1 MNTEDTLAYW
11 TACMKAAD
19 LTPKTI
25 RERLIFIRQLARDI
39 ESLETVTRR
48 ELIHWTAKQN
58 WSNSTR
64 VHRRSGLH
72 TFFAWMQDEEL
83 RLDNPAYRLPRVATR
98 KREPNPFTI
107 DEINTLLHGGIYR
120 KTRVMVALHYY
131 LGLRV
136 SEIAAVNGDDID
148 WTGKTLSTIGKGR
161 KAATLP
167 VPEAIWPY
175 FLQMP
180 RSGYWFPN
188 RTPNRLFSTPGS
200 GHIMGN
206 SVSGLI
212 GDAIKRAGLKHRPH
226 DLRASLATE
235 MHDAKVSDFVI
246 QRSMRHSNMDTTTVY
261 LKLRPEGIRHA
272 FDALPT
278 ISIPERSGRKRMHQ
292 EVQAERLAA

>member
-1 MNTEDTLAYW
+1 METNDTLNYW

-39 ESLETVTRR
+39 DSLETVTRK
-48 ELIHWTAKQN
+48 ELIVWMAAQN

-72 TFFAWMQDEEL
+72 TFFAWMQDEGL

-98 KREPNPFTI
+98 KREPNPFTVE
-107 DEINTLLHGGIYR
+107 EINTLLNSGIYFR
-120 KTRVMVALHYY
+120 TRAMVALHYY

-136 SEIAAVNGDDID
+136 SEIAAVHGSDID
-148 WTGKTLSTIGKGR
+148 WAARTLSTIGKGR
-161 KAATLP
+161 KPATLP
-167 VPEAIWPY
+167 VPAAIWPL
-175 FLQMP
+175 FERMP
-180 RSGYWFPN
+180 RTAYWFPN
-188 RTPNRLFSTPGS
+188 RTANKLHPAGE

-212 GDAIKRAGLKHRPH
+212 GEAIKRAGLNHRPH

-235 MHDAKVSDFVI
+235 MHEAGVSDFVV
-246 QRSMRHSNMDTTTVY
+246 QRSMRHSNMDTTTLY
-261 LKLRPEGIRHA
+261 LKLRPEGIRHG
-272 FDALPT
+272 FDLLPALDMPA
-278 ISIPERSGRKRMHQ
+278 RSGRRRCRQ
-292 EVQAERLAA
+292 ETEAA

>member
-1 MNTEDTLAYW
+1 METNDTLNYW

-19 LTPKTI
+19 LTDKTV
-25 RERLIFIRQLARDI
+25 RERLIFIRQLARDVD
-39 ESLETVTRR
+39 LETVTRKQ
-48 ELIHWTAKQN
+48 LIMWMAGQN

-72 TFFAWMQDEEL
+72 TFFAWMQDEGL

-98 KREPNPFTI
+98 KREPNPFTV
-107 DEINTLLHGGIYR
+107 DEINALLESGIYR

-148 WTGKTLSTIGKGR
+148 WDARTLSTIGKGR
-161 KAATLP
+161 KPATLP
-167 VPEAIWPY
+167 VPAAVWPL

-180 RSGYWFPN
+180 RTGYWFPN
-188 RTPNRLFSTPGS
+188 RTKNKLHAAGE

-212 GDAIKRAGLKHRPH
+212 GEAIKRMGLKHRPH
-226 DLRASLATE
+226 DLRAALATE
-235 MHDAKVSDFVI
+235 MHEAGVSDFVV
-246 QRSMRHSNMDTTTVY
+246 QRSMRHSNMDTTTLY
-261 LKLRPEGIRHA
+261 LKLKPEGIRHG
-272 FDALPT
+272 FDSLPIIT
-278 ISIPERSGRKRMHQ
+278 IPERSGRRRAADRN
-292 EVQAERLAA
+292 EPLAA

>member
-1 MNTEDTLAYW
+1 LDTNDTLEYW

-25 RERLIFIRQLARDI
+25 RERLIFIRQLARDVD
-39 ESLETVTRR
+39 LYTVTRK
-48 ELIHWTAKQN
+48 ELIVWLAGRN

-107 DEINTLLHGGIYR
+107 DEINQLLAGGIYR
-120 KTRVMVALHYY
+120 KTRAMVALHYY

-136 SEIAAVNGDDID
+136 SEIAAVNGDDVNWAD
-148 WTGKTLSTIGKGR
+148 RTLKTVGKGQ
-161 KAATLP
+161 KEATLP
-167 VPEAIWPY
+167 VPAAAWPL

-180 RSGYWFPN
+180 RTDYWFPN
-188 RTPNRLFSTPGS
+188 RTANRLFSAGE

-212 GDAIKRAGLKHRPH
+212 GEAIKREGLKHRPH

-235 MHDAKVSDFVI
+235 MHEAGVSDFVV
-246 QRSMRHSNMDTTTVY
+246 QRSMRHSNMDTTTKY
-261 LKLRPEGIRHA
+261 LLLRPEGIRHG
-272 FDALPT
+272 FDQLPAIT
-278 ISIPERSGRKRMHQ
+278 LPEKSGRRQ
-292 EVQAERLAA
+292 VPEAA

>member
-1 MNTEDTLAYW
+1 MNTDDTLNYW

-25 RERLIFIRQLARDI
+25 RERLIFIRQLARDV

-48 ELIHWTAKQN
+48 DLIHWTAKQN

-72 TFFAWMQDEEL
+72 TFFAWMQDEQL

-98 KREPNPFTI
+98 KREPNPFSVE
-107 DEINTLLHGGIYR
+107 EINALLQSGIYR
-120 KTRVMVALHYY
+120 RTRVMVALHYY

-148 WTGKTLSTIGKGR
+148 WEARTLKTIGKGR
-161 KAATLP
+161 KEATLP
-167 VPEAIWPY
+167 VPAALWPL
-175 FLQMP
+175 FHQMP
-180 RSGYWFPN
+180 RTGYWFPN
-188 RTPNRLFSTPGS
+188 RTANKLHAAGE

-212 GDAIKRAGLKHRPH
+212 GEAIKRIGLKHRPH

-235 MHDAKVSDFVI
+235 MHEAGVSDFIV
-246 QRSMRHSNMDTTTVY
+246 QRSMRHSNMDTTTKY
-261 LKLRPEGIRHA
+261 LLLRPEGIRHG
-272 FDALPT
+272 FDLLPVIT
-278 ISIPERSGRKRMHQ
+278 MPERSGRRR
-292 EVQAERLAA
+292 VAPPDAERLAA

>member
-1 MNTEDTLAYW
+1 MNTEDTLNYW

-19 LTPKTI
+19 LTEKTI
-25 RERLIFIRQLARDI
+25 RERLIFIRQLARDV

-48 ELIHWTAKQN
+48 DLIHWMARQN

-72 TFFAWMQDEEL
+72 TFFAWMQDEGL

-107 DEINTLLHGGIYR
+107 DEINTLLNGGIYR

-136 SEIAAVNGDDID
+136 SEIAAVNGVDID
-148 WTGKTLSTIGKGR
+148 WEARTLSTVGKGR
-161 KAATLP
+161 KPATLP
-167 VPEAIWPY
+167 VPAALWPL

-180 RSGYWFPN
+180 RTGYWFPN
-188 RTPNRLFSTPGS
+188 RTANRLHPAGE

-212 GDAIKRAGLKHRPH
+212 GEAIKRAGLKHRPH

-235 MHDAKVSDFVI
+235 MHDAGVSDFVV
-246 QRSMRHSNMDTTTVY
+246 QRSMRHTNMDTTTLY
-261 LKLRPEGIRHA
+261 LKLRPEGIRHG
-272 FDALPT
+272 FDSLPEIT
-278 ISIPERSGRKRMHQ
+278 IPKCSGRRRSQ
-292 EVQAERLAA
+292 PPLAA

>member
-1 MNTEDTLAYW
+1 MNMDDTLKYW

-19 LTPKTI
+19 LTEKTI
-25 RERLIFIRQLARDI
+25 RERLIFIRQLARDV

-48 ELIHWTAKQN
+48 DLIHWTAAQS

-72 TFFAWMQDEEL
+72 TFFAWMQDEGL

-98 KREPNPFTI
+98 KREPNPFTVE
-107 DEINTLLHGGIYR
+107 EINALLHGGIYR

-136 SEIAAVNGDDID
+136 SEIAAVNGADID
-148 WTGKTLSTIGKGR
+148 WETKTLTTIGKGR
-161 KAATLP
+161 KQATLP
-167 VPEAIWPY
+167 VPAAVWPL

-180 RSGYWFPN
+180 RAGYWFPN
-188 RTPNRLFSTPGS
+188 RTPNRLHTAGE

-212 GDAIKRAGLKHRPH
+212 GEAIKRAGMKHRPH

-235 MHDAKVSDFVI
+235 MHDAGVSDFVV
-246 QRSMRHSNMDTTTVY
+246 QRSMRHSNMDTTTMY
-261 LKLRPEGIRHA
+261 LKLRPEGIRHG
-272 FDALPT
+272 FDSLPAIT
-278 ISIPERSGRKRMHQ
+278 IPERSGRRRAQ
-292 EVQAERLAA
+292 PLAA

>member
-1 MNTEDTLAYW
+1 METNDTLNYW

-19 LTPKTI
+19 LTDKTI
-25 RERLIFIRQLARDI
+25 RERLIFIRQLARDVD
-39 ESLETVTRR
+39 LETVTRKQ
-48 ELIHWTAKQN
+48 LIMWMASQN

-72 TFFAWMQDEEL
+72 TFFAWMQDEGL

-98 KREPNPFTI
+98 KREPNPFTV
-107 DEINTLLHGGIYR
+107 DEINALLESGIYR

-148 WTGKTLSTIGKGR
+148 WDNRTLSTIGKGR
-161 KAATLP
+161 KPATLP
-167 VPEAIWPY
+167 VPAAVWPL

-180 RSGYWFPN
+180 RTGYWFPN
-188 RTPNRLFSTPGS
+188 RTKNKLHAAGE

-212 GDAIKRAGLKHRPH
+212 GEAIKRMGLKHRPH
-226 DLRASLATE
+226 DLRAALATE
-235 MHDAKVSDFVI
+235 MHEAGVSDFVV
-246 QRSMRHSNMDTTTVY
+246 QRSMRHSNMDTTTLY
-261 LKLRPEGIRHA
+261 LKLKPEGIRHG
-272 FDALPT
+272 FDSLPVIT
-278 ISIPERSGRKRMHQ
+278 IPERSGRQRR
-292 EVQAERLAA
+292 APERLAA

>member
-1 MNTEDTLAYW
+1 MNTEDTLNYW
-11 TACMKAAD
+11 TDCMKAAD

-25 RERLIFIRQLARDI
+25 RERLIFIRQLARDV

-48 ELIHWTAKQN
+48 ELIQWTAAQN

-72 TFFAWMQDEEL
+72 TFFAWMQDEQL

-107 DEINTLLHGGIYR
+107 DEIHQLLNGGIYR

-148 WTGKTLSTIGKGR
+148 WNNRTLRTNGKGR
-161 KAATLP
+161 KEATQPIPDAA
-167 VPEAIWPY
+167 WPI
-175 FLQMP
+175 FHQMP
-180 RSGYWFPN
+180 RTGYWFPN
-188 RTPNRLFSTPGS
+188 RTANKLHATGQR
-200 GHIMGN
+200 HIMGN
-206 SVSGLI
+206 RGSGLI
-212 GDAIKRAGLKHRPH
+212 GEAIKRAGLNHRPH

-235 MHDAKVSDFVI
+235 MHDAGVSDFIV
-246 QRSMRHSNMDTTTVY
+246 QRSMRHSNMDTTTKY
-261 LKLRPEGIRHA
+261 LLLRPEGIRHG
-272 FDALPT
+272 FDSLPV
-278 ISIPERSGRKRMHQ
+278 INMPDRSGRRRTTDRD
-292 EVQAERLAA
+292 EPLAA

>member
-1 MNTEDTLAYW
+1 METNDTLKYW

-19 LTPKTI
+19 LTDKTI
-25 RERLIFIRQLARDI
+25 RERLIFIRQLARSVD
-39 ESLETVTRR
+39 LETVTRKQ
-48 ELIHWTAKQN
+48 LIMWMAEQN

-72 TFFAWMQDEEL
+72 TFFAWMQDEGL

-98 KREPNPFTI
+98 KREPNPFTV
-107 DEINTLLHGGIYR
+107 DEINQLLQGGIYR

-148 WTGKTLSTIGKGR
+148 WDNQILATIGKGR
-161 KAATLP
+161 KPAKLP
-167 VPEAIWPY
+167 VPAAVWPL

-180 RSGYWFPN
+180 RTGYWFPN
-188 RTPNRLFSTPGS
+188 RTANRLHAAGE

-212 GDAIKRAGLKHRPH
+212 GEAIKRAGLKHRPH
-226 DLRASLATE
+226 DLRAALATE
-235 MHDAKVSDFVI
+235 MHEAGISDFIV
-246 QRSMRHSNMDTTTVY
+246 QRSMRHSNMDTTTLY
-261 LKLRPEGIRHA
+261 LKLKPEGIRHG
-272 FDALPT
+272 FDALPVIT
-278 ISIPERSGRKRMHQ
+278 IPERSGRQRVDQ
-292 EVQAERLAA
+292 LPEAA

>member
-1 MNTEDTLAYW
+1 
-11 TACMKAAD
+11 MKAAD

-25 RERLIFIRQLARDI
+25 RERVIFIRQLARDAD
-39 ESLETVTRR
+39 LYTVTRR
-48 ELIHWTAKQN
+48 ELIIWTAAQN

-98 KREPNPFTI
+98 KREPNPFSV
-107 DEINTLLHGGIYR
+107 DEINALLNGGIYR

-148 WTGKTLSTIGKGR
+148 WDARTLSTVGKGR

-167 VPEAIWPY
+167 VPAALWPL

-180 RSGYWFPN
+180 RNGYWFPN
-188 RTPNRLFSTPGS
+188 RTANKLHAAGE

-235 MHDAKVSDFVI
+235 MHDAGVSSFVI
-246 QRSMRHSNMDTTTVY
+246 QKGMRHSNMDTTTIY
-261 LKLRPEGIRHA
+261 LRLRPEQLRHG
-272 FDALPT
+272 FDQLPAVT
-278 ISIPERSGRKRMHQ
+278 IPERSGRQKA
-292 EVQAERLAA
+292 VQLAA

>member
-1 MNTEDTLAYW
+1 METNDTLNYW

-39 ESLETVTRR
+39 DSLETVTRK
-48 ELIHWTAKQN
+48 ELIVWMAGQN

-72 TFFAWMQDEEL
+72 TFFAWMQDEGL

-98 KREPNPFTI
+98 KREPNPFTVE
-107 DEINTLLHGGIYR
+107 EINTLLNSGIYF
-120 KTRVMVALHYY
+120 KTRAMVALHYY

-136 SEIAAVNGDDID
+136 SEIAAVHGSDID
-148 WTGKTLSTIGKGR
+148 WGARTLSTIGKGR
-161 KAATLP
+161 KSATLP
-167 VPEAIWPY
+167 VPAAIWPL
-175 FLQMP
+175 FERMP
-180 RSGYWFPN
+180 RNAYWFPN
-188 RTPNRLFSTPGS
+188 RTTNKLHAAGE

-212 GDAIKRAGLKHRPH
+212 GEAIKRAGLNHRPH

-235 MHDAKVSDFVI
+235 MHEAGVSDFVV
-246 QRSMRHSNMDTTTVY
+246 QRSMRHSNMDTTTLY
-261 LKLRPEGIRHA
+261 LKLRPEGIRHG
-272 FDALPT
+272 FDLLPALDMPT
-278 ISIPERSGRKRMHQ
+278 RSGRRRCRR
-292 EVQAERLAA
+292 EPEAA

>member
-1 MNTEDTLAYW
+1 MNTNDTLEYW

-19 LTPKTI
+19 LTEKTI
-25 RERLIFIRQLARDI
+25 RERLIFIRQLARDVD
-39 ESLETVTRR
+39 LYKVTRK
-48 ELIHWTAKQN
+48 ELIVWLAGRN

-98 KREPNPFTI
+98 KREPNPFTV
-107 DEINTLLHGGIYR
+107 DEINQLLAGGIYR
-120 KTRVMVALHYY
+120 KTRAMVALHYY

-136 SEIAAVNGDDID
+136 SEIAAVNGDDVN
-148 WTGKTLSTIGKGR
+148 WTNRTLKTVGKGR
-161 KAATLP
+161 KEATLP
-167 VPEAIWPY
+167 VPEAAWPM

-180 RSGYWFPN
+180 RTGYWFPN
-188 RTPNRLFSTPGS
+188 RTANRLFAAGE

-212 GDAIKRAGLKHRPH
+212 GEAIKREGLNHRPH
-226 DLRASLATE
+226 DLRAALATE
-235 MHDAKVSDFVI
+235 MHEAGVSDFVV

-261 LKLRPEGIRHA
+261 LKLRPEGIRHG
-272 FDALPT
+272 FDSLPPIT
-278 ISIPERSGRKRMHQ
+278 IPEKSGRRQ
-292 EVQAERLAA
+292 LPEAA

>member
-1 MNTEDTLAYW
+1 MDTNDTLEYW

-25 RERLIFIRQLARDI
+25 RERLIFIRQLARDVD
-39 ESLETVTRR
+39 LYAVTRKD
-48 ELIHWTAKQN
+48 LIVWTAGRN

-64 VHRRSGLH
+64 VHRRSSLH

-83 RLDNPAYRLPRVATR
+83 RLDNPAYRLPKVATR
-98 KREPNPFTI
+98 KREPNPFTVH
-107 DEINTLLHGGIYR
+107 EINALLESGIYR

-148 WTGKTLSTIGKGR
+148 WEARTIKTIGKGR
-161 KAATLP
+161 KEATLP
-167 VPEAIWPY
+167 VPSAIWPL
-175 FLQMP
+175 FHQMP
-180 RSGYWFPN
+180 RTGYWFPN
-188 RTPNRLFSTPGS
+188 RTTNKLHAAGE

-212 GDAIKRAGLKHRPH
+212 GDAIKRIGLKHRPH

-235 MHDAKVSDFVI
+235 MHEAGVSDFVV
-246 QRSMRHSNMDTTTVY
+246 QRSMRHSNMDTTALY
-261 LKLRPEGIRHA
+261 LKLKPEGIRHG
-272 FDALPT
+272 FDLLPV
-278 ISIPERSGRKRMHQ
+278 INMPERSGRRRKDPGD
-292 EVQAERLAA
+292 EPIAA

>member
-1 MNTEDTLAYW
+1 METNDTLNYW

-19 LTPKTI
+19 LTEKTI
-25 RERLIFIRQLARDI
+25 RERLIFIRQLARDV

-48 ELIHWTAKQN
+48 DLIEWTARQN

-72 TFFAWMQDEEL
+72 TFFAWMQDEQL

-98 KREPNPFTI
+98 KREPNPFTV
-107 DEINTLLHGGIYR
+107 DEINQLLNGGIYR

-148 WTGKTLSTIGKGR
+148 WESRTLTTIGKGR
-161 KAATLP
+161 KHATLP
-167 VPEAIWPY
+167 VPAAAWDI

-180 RSGYWFPN
+180 RTGYWFPN
-188 RTPNRLFSTPGS
+188 RTANRKFGPGE

-212 GDAIKRAGLKHRPH
+212 GEAIQRAGLKHRPH

-235 MHDAKVSDFVI
+235 MHDAGVSDFVV
-246 QRSMRHSNMDTTTVY
+246 QRSMRHSNMDTTTKY
-261 LKLRPEGIRHA
+261 LLLRPEGIRNG
-272 FDALPT
+272 FELLPT
-278 ISIPERSGRKRMHQ
+278 LDMPERSGRRRHQ
-292 EVQAERLAA
+292 QPLAEAA

>member
-1 MNTEDTLAYW
+1 METNDTLNYW

-19 LTPKTI
+19 LTDKTI
-25 RERLIFIRQLARDI
+25 RERLIFIRQLARDVD
-39 ESLETVTRR
+39 LETVTRKQ
-48 ELIHWTAKQN
+48 LIMWMAGQN

-72 TFFAWMQDEEL
+72 TFFAWMQDEGL

-98 KREPNPFTI
+98 KREPNPFTV
-107 DEINTLLHGGIYR
+107 DEINALLESGIYR

-148 WTGKTLSTIGKGR
+148 WDNRTLSTIGKGR
-161 KAATLP
+161 KPATLP
-167 VPEAIWPY
+167 VPAAVWPL

-180 RSGYWFPN
+180 RTGYWFPN
-188 RTPNRLFSTPGS
+188 RTKNKLHAAGE

-212 GDAIKRAGLKHRPH
+212 GEAIKRMGLKHRPH
-226 DLRASLATE
+226 DLRAALATE
-235 MHDAKVSDFVI
+235 MHEAGVSDFVV
-246 QRSMRHSNMDTTTVY
+246 QRSMRHSNMDTTTLY
-261 LKLRPEGIRHA
+261 LKLKPEGIRHG
-272 FDALPT
+272 FDSLPVIT
-278 ISIPERSGRKRMHQ
+278 IPERSGRRRAADRN
-292 EVQAERLAA
+292 EPLAA